1 MWEHKE
7 IQPFTLLFHLIP
19 LQWLVPTT
27 VPRTRVTKW
36 QETTSSLPSR
46 ALDSPGTASLTT
58 TAEGCPGGDPVG
70 PGASWTVIG
79 APQMDSEVS
88 SCQNTPWPL
97 LALGEHQVRRAS
109 VTLTWYPCETLRWVV
124 KILRIAD
131 KQLKF
136 EVCVWTCV
144 TIQH

>member
-36 QETTSSLPSR
+36 QETTSNLPSR

-70 PGASWTVIG
+70 PGAS
-79 APQMDSEVS
+79 
-88 SCQNTPWPL
+88 
-97 LALGEHQVRRAS
+97 
-109 VTLTWYPCETLRWVV
+109 
-124 KILRIAD
+124 
-131 KQLKF
+131 
-136 EVCVWTCV
+136 
-144 TIQH
+144 